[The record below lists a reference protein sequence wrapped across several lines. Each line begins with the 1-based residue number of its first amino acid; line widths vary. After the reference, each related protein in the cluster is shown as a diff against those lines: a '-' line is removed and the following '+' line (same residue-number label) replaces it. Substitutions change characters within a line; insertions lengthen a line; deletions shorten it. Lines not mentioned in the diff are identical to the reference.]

1 MFINRKSEIKI
12 MSFILITFFTVV
24 ITGILA
30 YRGFQSI
37 VAEVSHSSEPDIKLA
52 LVKQIVSDISDAG
65 SNVKTYN
72 FTHDVKY
79 LTKFYNSTIVVD
91 KNISDL
97 KLLIK
102 NNVAQKNLVDTL
114 EVLTGDEYSTFN
126 ELLSLRPD
134 ENITNELTRISDKM
148 AEENKRSDSLQ
159 KLTAEKEEVIVPDQE
174 KLIPIEK
181 EKTKKRS
188 LFKGLF
194 KKAEKVQDLDSSVL
208 VKEQNSQEQRRQ
220 EESKLA
226 QNKQVQKKQAQ
237 NVKLVQKN
245 IRVEIEK
252 VNQEHIEE
260 QRLVKDMEFKISNKS
275 EVIMYEIYEIAA
287 KIENIE
293 KKEITKKIQA
303 ATKRAK
309 ETNILVASFCFMAG
323 LLLIIVSLVL
333 IKYLQKKKAYE
344 KGLKEGKKQAELLA
358 HSKEIFLA
366 NMSHEIRT
374 PMNAIVGFTNQ
385 ILETDL
391 KPEQREQL
399 KIVQKSNDH
408 LLKIINEILD
418 YSKMEAGKFNFES
431 VSFNPD
437 KVLKEVIELSGSL
450 LKNKQVKINYSIV
463 GQLPEF
469 IVGDQGRLRQIV
481 LNLVSN
487 SIKFTEDGEINIKT
501 EFKKDVKGKSL
512 FYLYVNDTGIGIP
525 KNKLNEIFGE
535 FQQAH
540 NSIYHKYGG
549 TGLGLPITKKLV
561 ELQNGTIK
569 IESTEGK
576 GTTVIV
582 SIPYTIGQL
591 PEKIHEENK
600 KNVDEELLSH
610 LKILIADDDE
620 YNRKLLHTIL
630 SKWNVQIGE
639 AKNGLE
645 VLDEVT
651 KNSYDI
657 LLLDIRMPEMSGT
670 EATEKIRKL
679 HDRVK
684 ANIPIIALTAVT
696 SDEKKQRCKDIGI
709 NDFLS
714 KPFNEDD
721 LLVKITSLTGI
732 NKTELI
738 SETLNLK
745 NNYFMK
751 NETHKLINLDEL
763 KRVSNGDDKF
773 ISEMIN
779 VFIKTSEDGMSNIEK
794 ALQEKNYKVIAD
806 YAHKIAPPCR
816 HIGADTLLDTLK
828 KIESYA
834 RDLREINDL
843 KTLLTQARNEMNDVI
858 RDLRIENLKLSK

>member
-12 MSFILITFFTVV
+12 MSFILIAFFTVV

-37 VAEVSHSSEPDIKLA
+37 VSEVSHSSKPDIKLA

-65 SNVKTYN
+65 SNVKSYN

-79 LTKFYNSTIVVD
+79 LTKFYNSTLVVD
-91 KNISDL
+91 KDIGDL
-97 KLLIK
+97 KLLVG
-102 NNVAQKNLVDTL
+102 NNLTQKNLVDKI
-114 EVLTGDEYSTFN
+114 EVLTGDEYSALN
-126 ELLSLRPD
+126 ELLSLHPD
-134 ENITNELTRISDKM
+134 ENITNELTKISDKV
-148 AEENKRSDSLQ
+148 AEENKRTDSLQ
-159 KLTAEKEEVIVPDQE
+159 KLAAVKEEVIASEHE
-174 KLIPIEK
+174 KIPIEK
-181 EKTKKRS
+181 EKTKKKS

-194 KKAEKVQDLDSSVL
+194 KKTEKAQVIDSSVL
-208 VKEQNSQEQRRQ
+208 VKEQNNQ
-220 EESKLA
+220 KKIDL
-226 QNKQVQKKQAQ
+226 VQKKQAR
-237 NVKLVQKN
+237 NIELVQKN
-245 IRVEIEK
+245 IKVEIEK
-252 VNQEHIEE
+252 VNQQHIEE
-260 QRLVKDMEFKISNKS
+260 QRLIKDMEFKITSKS
-275 EVIMYEIYEIAA
+275 EALMYEIHEIAT
-287 KIENIE
+287 KIEIIE
-293 KKEITKKIQA
+293 KKEIAKKIQA
-303 ATKRAK
+303 ATQRAK

-391 KPEQREQL
+391 NPEQREQL
-399 KIVQKSNDH
+399 NIVQKSNDH

-437 KVLKEVIELSGSL
+437 NVLKEVIELSGSL
-450 LKNKQVKINYSIV
+450 IKDKPVKINYSVV
-463 GQLPEF
+463 GQIPEF

-501 EFKKDVKGKSL
+501 EFRKDIKGNFL

-540 NSIYHKYGG
+540 NSVYHKYGG
-549 TGLGLPITKKLV
+549 TGLGLPITRKLV
-561 ELQNGTIK
+561 ELQKGTIK

-576 GTTVIV
+576 GTEVIV
-582 SIPYTIGQL
+582 TIPYTIGKS
-591 PEKIHEENK
+591 PEKNIEENK
-600 KNVDEELLSH
+600 IVVDGELLSH

-630 SKWNVQIGE
+630 NKWNVHIGE

-645 VLDEVT
+645 VLEEVMN
-651 KNSYDI
+651 NSYDI
-657 LLLDIRMPEMSGT
+657 LLLDIRMPEMSGI

-684 ANIPIIALTAVT
+684 ANVPIIALTAVT

-721 LLVKITSLTGI
+721 LLMKITSLVGI
-732 NKTELI
+732 NKTELV
-738 SETLNLK
+738 SETFNLK

-751 NETHKLINLDEL
+751 NETDKLINLDEL

-773 ISEMIN
+773 ISEMID
-779 VFIKTSEDGMSNIEK
+779 VFIKTSEDGMGNIEK
-794 ALQEKNYKVIAD
+794 ALLEKNYKVIAD

-816 HIGADTLLDTLK
+816 HIGADALLDSLK

-843 KTLLTQARNEMNDVI
+843 KILLTQARNEMNDVI
-858 RDLRIENLKLSK
+858 RDLKIENLKLSK